1 MRMRLSMGVLVL
13 AFLYGLWETYGALT
27 GPDTNNGLIFGVL
40 FIAASFYGGFQ
51 LMKDFGDSVGTLD
64 RDGDTLTAT
73 LWRPWG
79 TLKIAGP
86 SERFTNWR
94 FHIAMA
100 KRNQRMPLIRVDHPD
115 YPRPLAMELKPG
127 VTPLEGCARGAGRRR
142 RLRGSGA
149 GEDSVGLPAYPPP
162 ITKSTTS
169 LRLSTTMI
177 AATAQRDGA
186 ERRRDREGAH
196 LPVGRSRTAPAG

>member
-1 MRMRLSMGVLVL
+1 MTDTGTGADTQRIYEQRGFLLRMRLSTGVLVL

-51 LMKDFGDSVGTLD
+51 LMKDFGDSVATLD

-86 SERFTNWR
+86 RERFTNWR
-94 FHIAMA
+94 FHIVMA
-100 KRNQRMPLIRVDHPD
+100 KRNQRMPVIRVDHPD

-127 VTPLEGCARGAGRRR
+127 VTPLDG
-142 RLRGSGA
+142 LRDVA
-149 GEDSVGLPAYPPP
+149 PDAVADYEEAIRV
-162 ITKSTTS
+162 KTT
-169 LRLSTTMI
+169 
-177 AATAQRDGA
+177 
-186 ERRRDREGAH
+186 
-196 LPVGRSRTAPAG
+196 